1 MADEEQILTNEI
13 EMWSQKFEAYSLEKS
28 NVNDIINNKKAPTA
42 IGARSNSV
50 GNRLYRNNKHSNT
63 TSDPES

>member
-1 MADEEQILTNEI
+1 
-13 EMWSQKFEAYSLEKS
+13 MWSQKFEAYSLEKS